1 MKITPVDVAH
11 KTFGKSFYGLNPN
24 EVSTYLEAIGDQLEA
39 LFKERNDLKEKL
51 REKDIQITEYKD
63 RDQLLKN
70 TLTTASQ
77 MAEKIREDAEKRAE
91 LVLQEAQIKAQEMQK
106 DTQESLRRAYTEINE
121 LKSLR
126 IQFETNMRALA
137 HAHLAL
143 LEEGQKYMGLPETIV
158 NRNNTTTMITPNNDL
173 NSTEV
178 ISSKLSSEISPLAA
192 DII

>member
-11 KTFGKSFYGLNPN
+11 KTFSKSIYGLNPH
-24 EVSTYLEAIGDQLEA
+24 EVGTYLEAIADQLES
-39 LFKERNDLKEKL
+39 LIKERNELRDKL
-51 REKDIQITEYKD
+51 REKELQISAYKE

-77 MAEKIREDAEKRAE
+77 MSDKIREDAEKRAE
-91 LVLQEAQIKAQEMQK
+91 IVLQEAQMKANEMQK
-106 DTQESLRRAYTEINE
+106 ETQDSLRRSYAQLNE
-121 LKSLR
+121 LKTLR

-143 LEEGQKYMGLPETIV
+143 MDEGQKYMGMPETLPTHQTAMAAAASAATH
-158 NRNNTTTMITPNNDL
+158 NP
-173 NSTEV
+173 
-178 ISSKLSSEISPLAA
+178 KLTSEISPLAA